1 MRLSFTQA
9 EEIPPAF
16 YALLLYRVWYK
27 IPFSDASAISM
38 VDVLGPV
45 DSSLCMFSWF
55 LIKICSI
62 LILDQHSLL
71 YHPSFLSN
79 SSCSLLTL
87 YD

>member
-45 DSSLCMFSWF
+45 DSSLCMFS
-55 LIKICSI
+55 
-62 LILDQHSLL
+62 
-71 YHPSFLSN
+71 
-79 SSCSLLTL
+79 
-87 YD
+87 